1 MGILNN
7 LIFLKRILEHLLIR
21 SRKFELL
28 LVERKLFQSPKN
40 STQNKTKQQWKLWKE
55 LLRLNKSY

>member
-40 STQNKTKQQWKLWKE
+40 STQNKTKQQ
-55 LLRLNKSY
+55 